1 MPSPQDEPNLNNQP
15 NEIAGNQPTQPAADT
30 TKMGAD
36 ARNTNANSPLQP
48 ATPAMQS
55 GEATR
60 PPSSTELF
68 DSEMEAG
75 QGAVEDG
82 GQQENREAKPA
93 DVQPRPAGTEQPL
106 NKLASAAPTRPEA
119 QPGRE
124 RTATTS
130 SNSLANSETSV
141 RQGAVEDGG
150 QQENRE
156 ASPASVAGGTARNSQ
171 QPNVYGGNFGND
183 VQGSFSDPDRASNQR
198 ADANRGEFGEQGDL
212 GATHGGF
219 GNQYRETNP
228 AAEHPAAEATEEKY
242 YGEGAAR
249 PGNQHNAYRTY
260 DGQDRRPEEQG
271 HAVRD
276 TPAPPIMNFDNN
288 VADQQTDGRGN
299 VQDNRN
305 LPSKSGETAAFQND
319 NGSPTVGSAYAADY
333 GHTSGVG
340 LPAGATDNHL
350 EMGPNGHG
358 ELEDARSSRGG
369 YDNQGSQGG
378 RSHDQ
383 QPGGNAP
390 AGQDAPA
397 PVDAPTTAQTPGYG
411 YGHERSEQ
419 AQAGNPDTGDSRN
432 GFGPGGSKEGNV
444 SQGHGSQGGSYD
456 DENPGARGPEYDN
469 FTQQDKAQNY
479 GQENRTD
486 FRPEGGDKPADA
498 DDTAPRRN
506 AGRDEPAK

>member
-1 MPSPQDEPNLNNQP
+1 MPSLNDQP
-15 NEIAGNQPTQPAADT
+15 NEIAGNRPSQPGTAT
-30 TKMGAD
+30 NLGAD
-36 ARNTNANSPLQP
+36 AQNTNANSPLQP

-55 GEATR
+55 GEPTR
-60 PPSSTELF
+60 TPSSTELF

-93 DVQPRPAGTEQPL
+93 DVQPRPSGAEQDL
-106 NKLASAAPTRPEA
+106 RTLASQAATPARP
-119 QPGRE
+119 G
-124 RTATTS
+124 ATGDATPPPAS
-130 SNSLANSETSV
+130 HELVDSEMAAGN
-141 RQGAVEDGG
+141 GAVEDGG
-150 QQENRE
+150 HRENRE
-156 ASPASVAGGTARNSQ
+156 ASPADVTGIPASPK

-183 VQGSFSDPDRASNQR
+183 VQGSFQDSDRASNQQ
-198 ADANRGEFGEQGDL
+198 ADPNRGEFGEQGSL

-249 PGNQHNAYRTY
+249 PGAQHNAYRAY
-260 DGQDRRPEEQG
+260 DGRDQRPDEQG

-276 TPAPPIMNFDNN
+276 TPAPPVMSFDKN

-299 VQDNRN
+299 TQDNRN
-305 LPSKSGETAAFQND
+305 LPGKSGETAAFQND
-319 NGSPTVGSAYAADY
+319 NGAPTVGAAYASDY

-340 LPAGATDNHL
+340 LPVGAVENHL
-350 EMGPNGHG
+350 PLGPNGHG
-358 ELEDARSSRGG
+358 EVEDQRSSRGG

-390 AGQDAPA
+390 AGQDVPA
-397 PVDAPTTAQTPGYG
+397 PVDAPNTSQTPGYG
-411 YGHERSEQ
+411 YGHERSE
-419 AQAGNPDTGDSRN
+419 AARPGNPDTGDSRN
-432 GFGPGGSKEGNV
+432 GFGAGGSQEGNS
-444 SQGHGSQGGSYD
+444 SQGYGSKGGSYD
-456 DENPGARGPEYDN
+456 DQNPGARGPEYDN

-479 GQENRTD
+479 GQENRAD
-486 FRPEGGDKPADA
+486 FRPEGGDKPAEA
-498 DDTAPRRN
+498 DYGAAPRRN
-506 AGRDEPAK
+506 AGRDEPAE

>member
-1 MPSPQDEPNLNNQP
+1 MSSPQEEPTLNNQP
-15 NEIAGNQPTQPAADT
+15 NEIAGNRPAQPAADT

-60 PPSSTELF
+60 PPSSTELV

-75 QGAVEDG
+75 KGAVEDG
-82 GQQENREAKPA
+82 GHQENREANPA
-93 DVQPRPAGTEQPL
+93 DVQPRPTGTEQPL
-106 NKLASAAPTRPEA
+106 SKLPGSDSAAPT
-119 QPGRE
+119 
-124 RTATTS
+124 S
-130 SNSLANSETSV
+130 SKSLANSETSV
-141 RQGAVEDGG
+141 RKGAVEPGDK
-150 QQENRE
+150 QENRE
-156 ASPASVAGGTARNSQ
+156 ADPASLTATAAGAR

-183 VQGSFSDPDRASNQR
+183 VQGSFNDPNRASNQR

-228 AAEHPAAEATEEKY
+228 AAEHPGAEATEEKY

-249 PGNQHNAYRTY
+249 PGEQHNAYRTY

-276 TPAPPIMNFDNN
+276 TPAVPAGTGGN
-288 VADQQTDGRGN
+288 VAAQQTDGRGN
-299 VQDNRN
+299 TQDNRN
-305 LPSKSGETAAFQND
+305 LPDKTGATAAFQND
-319 NGSPTVGSAYAADY
+319 NGAPTVGAAYANDY
-333 GHTSGVG
+333 GHTSGG
-340 LPAGATDNHL
+340 SLPPGATANHL
-350 EMGPNGHG
+350 AMGPNGHG
-358 ELEDARSSRGG
+358 EVEDERSSRGG

-383 QPGGNAP
+383 QPGGHAP
-390 AGQDAPA
+390 ASQDAPA
-397 PVDAPTTAQTPGYG
+397 PVDAPSTPQTPGYG

-419 AQAGNPDTGDSRN
+419 ARPGNPDTGDTRN
-432 GFGPGGSKEGNV
+432 GFGPGGSKEGDS
-444 SQGHGSQGGSYD
+444 SQGFGSRGGSYD
-456 DENPGARGPEYDN
+456 DQNPGARSPEYDN
-469 FTQQDKAQNY
+469 LTQQDKAGNY
-479 GQENRTD
+479 GQENRED
-486 FRPEGGDKPADA
+486 FRPADGDKPTDA

-506 AGRDEPAK
+506 AGRDEA

>member
-1 MPSPQDEPNLNNQP
+1 MPSLNDQS
-15 NEIAGNQPTQPAADT
+15 NEIAGNRPSQPGAAT
-30 TKMGAD
+30 NLGAD
-36 ARNTNANSPLQP
+36 AQNTNANSPLQP

-55 GEATR
+55 DEPTR
-60 PPSSTELF
+60 TPSSTELF

-82 GQQENREAKPA
+82 GHQENREAKPA
-93 DVQPRPAGTEQPL
+93 DVQPRPTGSEQDL
-106 NKLASAAPTRPEA
+106 RSLASQA
-119 QPGRE
+119 
-124 RTATTS
+124 TATERPGATGGTTPPPAS
-130 SNSLANSETSV
+130 YELVDSEMAAGN
-141 RQGAVEDGG
+141 GAVEDGG

-156 ASPASVAGGTARNSQ
+156 ASPADVTGIPASAK
-171 QPNVYGGNFGND
+171 QPNTYGGNFGND
-183 VQGSFSDPDRASNQR
+183 VQGSLDDVNRASNQQ
-198 ADANRGEFGEQGDL
+198 ADPNRGEFGEQGNL

-249 PGNQHNAYRTY
+249 PGAQHNAYRAY
-260 DGQDRRPEEQG
+260 DGRDQRPDAQG

-276 TPAPPIMNFDNN
+276 TPAPPVMGFDNN

-299 VQDNRN
+299 TQDNRN
-305 LPSKSGETAAFQND
+305 LPGKSGEAAAFQND
-319 NGSPTVGSAYAADY
+319 NGAPTVGAAYASDY

-340 LPAGATDNHL
+340 LPAGAVENHL
-350 EMGPNGHG
+350 PMGPNGHG
-358 ELEDARSSRGG
+358 EVEDQRSSRGG

-397 PVDAPTTAQTPGYG
+397 PVDAPNTSQTPGYG
-411 YGHERSEQ
+411 YGHERSE
-419 AQAGNPDTGDSRN
+419 AARPGNPDTGDSRN
-432 GFGPGGSKEGNV
+432 GFGAGGSKEGNTG
-444 SQGHGSQGGSYD
+444 QGYGSKGGSYD
-456 DENPGARGPEYDN
+456 DQNPGARGPEYDN

-479 GQENRTD
+479 GQENRQD
-486 FRPEGGDKPADA
+486 FRPKSGDKPAEGDYGPE
-498 DDTAPRRN
+498 PRRN
-506 AGRDEPAK
+506 AGRDEPAN